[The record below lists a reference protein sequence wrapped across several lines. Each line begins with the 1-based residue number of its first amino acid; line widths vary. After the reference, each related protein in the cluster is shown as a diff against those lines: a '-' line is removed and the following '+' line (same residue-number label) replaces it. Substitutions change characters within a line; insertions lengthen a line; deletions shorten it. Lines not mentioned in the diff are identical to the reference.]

1 MNSGLRISQS
11 FWTKCRGECVPLA
24 AFVDVE
30 WLELETDM
38 ETDKKYSH
46 VLRDTSPMI
55 SPMMG
60 KVSLET

>member
-1 MNSGLRISQS
+1 M
-11 FWTKCRGECVPLA
+11 A

-38 ETDKKYSH
+38 ETDTKYSH